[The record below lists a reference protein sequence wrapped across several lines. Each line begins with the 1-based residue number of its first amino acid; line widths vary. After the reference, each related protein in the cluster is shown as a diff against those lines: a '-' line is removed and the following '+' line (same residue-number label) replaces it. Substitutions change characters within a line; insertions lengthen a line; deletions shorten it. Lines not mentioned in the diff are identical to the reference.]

1 MITTPIISVLRMLS
15 LLENR
20 QYDVSRRSQF
30 KEGAV
35 FLIRRG
41 SQKVSSMNGLNQLE
55 EHTCQGKAFFFFF
68 YDVLSGSS
76 MNLAISSGL

>member
-1 MITTPIISVLRMLS
+1 MIATPIISVLRMLS

-20 QYDVSRRSQF
+20 QNDVSIRSQF

-41 SQKVSSMNGLNQLE
+41 SQKASSMNGLNQLQ
-55 EHTCQGKAFFFFF
+55 EHTCQRKAIFLKN
-68 YDVLSGSS
+68 DVLSGGS
-76 MNLAISSGL
+76 MNLVISWGL